1 MVDEELPIG
10 TKNGCLTII
19 AGFDAYQ
26 TEVAAREIAKLE
38 EEKQRFL
45 KGEKSISNNFTSAET
60 FDEWVERYRTARRYK
75 VQCKCGNI
83 SFMSE
88 EVLYRKRHKVCGDA
102 CKLIEIRAKEK
113 ADTYPRKKHPNYD
126 IDYTG
131 TVFESLEVLECIDE
145 NLEGNPVVYDKRK
158 KGKDGGCV
166 TVYKK
171 YRCRCYLCGK
181 EYEFTCGDFWI
192 RSDDYGCRAQDG
204 YYSNTFCDCHI
215 ISSFQWRTVDI
226 LRKHGVQYRVEVSFP
241 ELYGTERKN
250 LLRFDF
256 AIYDI
261 DGNIKCL
268 LECQGEQHYKPV
280 EEFGGAYRFNAQ
292 VENDELKREY
302 AKKHNIYLIEIPYTC
317 NTYEKEEIFLRKQE
331 II

>member
-1 MVDEELPIG
+1 MIDEELPVG

-26 TEVAAREIAKLE
+26 TEVVAGKVAKLE
-38 EEKQRFL
+38 EDKQRFL
-45 KGEKSISNNFTSAET
+45 RGDKSITNKWKSAEA
-60 FDEWVERYRTARRYK
+60 FDEMMEFYRLKRLYK

-83 SFMSE
+83 SFMNKK
-88 EVLYRKRHKVCGDA
+88 VFYCKRHRVCGDA

-113 ADTYPRKKHPNYD
+113 ADTYPREKHRNFD

-131 TVFESLEVLECIDE
+131 MVFESLKVLECIDD
-145 NLEGNPVVYDKRK
+145 NFEGDPVVYDKRK
-158 KGKDGGCV
+158 KGKYGGHV

-171 YRCRCYLCGK
+171 YHCRCYICEK
-181 EYEFTCGDFWI
+181 EYEFTCGDFSI
-192 RSDDYGCRAQDG
+192 HRSQKG
-204 YYSNTFCDCHI
+204 YYSNTACGCHF

-226 LRKHGVQYRVEVSFP
+226 LRKHNVQYRVEVSFP

-250 LLRFDF
+250 LLKFDF

-268 LECQGEQHYKPV
+268 IECQGEQHYRPV
-280 EEFGGAYRFNAQ
+280 EEFGGEYAFNEQ
-292 VENDELKREY
+292 VKNDELKRKYVNE
-302 AKKHNIYLIEIPYTC
+302 HNIRLIEIPYNTC
-317 NTYEKEEIFLRKQE
+317 KTYEKEEIFLREQG
-331 II
+331 IISAKEM